1 MATLQRGR
9 ELMTTL
15 EQTRELDG
23 ATLLDDEG
31 RYYRVGEE
39 EGARHYGYSLHFTG
53 AYVCYTCG
61 HICDCGGD
69 E

>member
-1 MATLQRGR
+1 MS
-9 ELMTTL
+9 TL

-31 RYYRVGEE
+31 RYYKRGEQGE
-39 EGARHYGYSLHFTG
+39 IYHGYHAHFTG

-61 HICDCGGD
+61 NLCECEG

>member
-1 MATLQRGR
+1 MS
-9 ELMTTL
+9 TL

-31 RYYRVGEE
+31 RYYKRGDKGEIYHGYFAHFG
-39 EGARHYGYSLHFTG
+39 GAWI
-53 AYVCYTCG
+53 CYTCG
-61 HICDCGGD
+61 HLCECG

>member
-1 MATLQRGR
+1 MN
-9 ELMTTL
+9 TL

-23 ATLLDDEG
+23 ATLQDEEG
-31 RYYRVGEE
+31 RYYLKRR
-39 EGARHYGYSLHFTG
+39 EGGRAYGYRTHFTG

-61 HICDCGGD
+61 LLCECEGEG

>member
-1 MATLQRGR
+1 MS
-9 ELMTTL
+9 TL

-31 RYYRVGEE
+31 RYYKRGDKGEIY
-39 EGARHYGYSLHFTG
+39 HGYFAHFTG
-53 AYVCYTCG
+53 AWICYTCG
-61 HICDCGGD
+61 HLCECG